1 MWQTFT
7 TVSLAI
13 TAVLSTGCDAPFSF
27 STEAR
32 AENAPTVTQIA
43 DNTYASTD
51 ESTKPPDMMSDSQ
64 AREMMREDWLE
75 EQSPTEAANIA
86 QEEGSEG
93 ESTLRGVVNLNNAST
108 DSLMMLPGIG
118 PATAARIVEYRQKRP
133 FKKADH
139 LKRIKGIGPK
149 TWAKLE
155 AYVSVTGETTLSE

>member
-1 MWQTFT
+1 MWQTLT
-7 TVSLAI
+7 TFSLAI
-13 TAVLSTGCDAPFSF
+13 TAVVSAGCDTPFPL

-51 ESTKPPDMMSDSQ
+51 ESAEPPDMMSEDQ

-75 EQSPTEAANIA
+75 EQEPTEAANIA
-86 QEEGSEG
+86 QKKGDDDD
-93 ESTLRGVVNLNNAST
+93 STLQGVVNLNNAST
-108 DSLMMLPGIG
+108 DSLMLLPGIG

-133 FKKADH
+133 FKKPDH

-155 AYVSVTGETTLSE
+155 RFVSVTGETTLSE